1 MMTTEIDL
9 SKMSGVNCYC
19 SDEAAAHLRERAA
32 AAGYKGIHLFGS
44 GNYHYVSLFFLEL
57 IKEDFSLLLIDRHP
71 DMEKGAFEEGDD
83 LILSCGNW
91 VRIAQKKLPYLK
103 KVYCFGTD
111 EGLFFDTLRD
121 DPSLKDFAFLIKEP
135 DEIEKGLPLYLSIDK
150 DALSTD
156 VCLTDWDQGDMSLSS
171 LSSFLKAAG
180 RVHRLLGADI
190 CGNTMRP
197 VSDDILKKNR
207 ESDEKLIDLV
217 CEAFFF
223 S

>member
-1 MMTTEIDL
+1 MMTEIDL

-19 SDEAAAHLRERAA
+19 SDEAAAQLREKAA
-32 AAGYKGIHLFGS
+32 AAGFRGIHLFGS

-71 DMEKGAFEEGDD
+71 DMEKGAFEEGNN

-91 VRIAQKKLPYLK
+91 VRIAQKKLPNLK

-111 EGLFFDTLRD
+111 ERLFSEALSD
-121 DPSLKDFAFLIKEP
+121 DPALSGFAFLIREP
-135 DEIEKGLPLYLSIDK
+135 SQIEAGLPIYLSIDK
-150 DALSTD
+150 DALSSD
-156 VCLTDWDQGDMSLSS
+156 ICITDWDQGNMELPE
-171 LSSFLKAAG
+171 LFSFLEETGKE
-180 RVHRLLGADI
+180 HTLLGADI

-197 VSDDILKKNR
+197 VSDDILKKNKA
-207 ESDEKLIDLV
+207 SDQRIIDFIS
-217 CEAFFF
+217 EAFSF